1 MVHSA
6 AYPWVISLDQAGM
19 TSHLGKLRGSNRS
32 CAAIVMKQLRMPV

>member
-6 AYPWVISLDQAGM
+6 AYPSVILLDQAGM
-19 TSHLGKLRGSNRS
+19 TSHLGKLRGSNRL